1 MKQLLL
7 SFLALAATL
16 PALAQEPLT
25 TTRQGTART
34 PARAQSVT
42 SSEPDWFN
50 KTINIDFKNATLED
64 AIKKILE
71 AAKVKFEKIDDQTK
85 GNKSKLSLKIDNVNA
100 RDAMASISR
109 LYGAQ
114 AFILNEDGKTT
125 VELRKRTAEP
135 TVRTLSGSLAA
146 PFPGFDA
153 TAFGPGSAYVLG
165 TSERYKDLPTTKLDI
180 EIKDGTAL
188 DIVKQIC
195 EKAGLEYEIEDGLK
209 SNAQVKITMKGI
221 SVGNALDNA
230 AGWLDCGWKAE
241 KKGDKVKISFSKK
254 HPGPGFNFR
263 MGAGRTGQ
271 AFSTAAPSVPFLG
284 DLPIVGSLFRSATLP
299 SKRVSLDKKNTDVR
313 ECFKELLKDADLS
326 YALADDLPTDAKS
339 FTFSNVPLSTALDMI
354 CESIE
359 VGWVAESG
367 PDGKPVIRIGK
378 RYKSRSRSTSNENVN
393 LFRSTAPALTRYNSQ
408 LDAYRDAA
416 RSLPQRSQ
424 RIPIDFLLQ

>member
-7 SFLALAATL
+7 SFMALAATL
-16 PALAQEPLT
+16 PALSQEPLT
-25 TTRQGTART
+25 TTRQGTPRT

-85 GNKSKLSLKIDNVNA
+85 GNKSKLSLKMDDVNA

-114 AFILNEDGKTT
+114 AFILNEDGRTT
-125 VELRKRTAEP
+125 VELRKRTADP
-135 TVRTLSGSLAA
+135 TVRTFGSNLA
-146 PFPGFDA
+146 PLPGFNA

-165 TSERYKDLPTTKLDI
+165 TPERYKDLPTKKLDI
-180 EIKDGTAL
+180 EVKDSAAL
-188 DIVKQIC
+188 DVVKQIC
-195 EKAGLEYEIEDGLK
+195 EKAGLEYELEDGLK
-209 SNAQVKITMKGI
+209 ADGKVGI
-221 SVGNALDNA
+221 VMRSVSVGNALDSA
-230 AGWLDCGWKAE
+230 AGLLGCGWKAE
-241 KKGDKVKISFSKK
+241 KKGDKIKISFSKK

-263 MGAGRTGQ
+263 MGTGRTGQ
-271 AFSTAAPSVPFLG
+271 AFSTVAPSVPFLG
-284 DLPIVGSLFRSATLP
+284 DLPLIGDRFRSATLP

-378 RYKSRSRSTSNENVN
+378 RYKSRSRSTSNESVN
-393 LFRSTAPALTRYNSQ
+393 LFRNTAPSLTRYNSQ
-408 LDAYRDAA
+408 VDAYRGAA
-416 RSLPQRSQ
+416 RSVPQRSR
-424 RIPIDFLLQ
+424 RIPIDLLIQ

>member
-7 SFLALAATL
+7 SFFALAATV
-16 PALAQEPLT
+16 PALAQDTVT
-25 TTRQGTART
+25 TTVQGATRGS
-34 PARAQSVT
+34 ARAQSVT
-42 SSEPDWFN
+42 TNEPDWFS
-50 KTINIDFKNATLED
+50 KTINIDFKNATLEE

-85 GNKSKLSLKIDNVNA
+85 GNKSKLSLKMDDVNA

-135 TVRTLSGSLAA
+135 TVRTLSGSLAT

-153 TAFGPGSAYVLG
+153 TGFRPGSTYVLG
-165 TSERYKDLPTTKLDI
+165 TSERYKDLPTKKLDI
-180 EIKDGTAL
+180 EVKDGTAL

-195 EKAGLEYEIEDGLK
+195 EKAGLEYELEEGIK
-209 SNAQVKITMKGI
+209 SNVQVKITMKGI

-241 KKGDKVKISFSKK
+241 KKGDKIKISFSKK

-263 MGAGRTGQ
+263 I
-271 AFSTAAPSVPFLG
+271 SAPSVPFLG
-284 DLPIVGSLFRSATLP
+284 DLPVIGNRFRSAIFL

-378 RYKSRSRSTSNENVN
+378 RYKSRSRSTSNESVN
-393 LFRSTAPALTRYNSQ
+393 LFRSTAPSLTRYNSQ
-408 LDAYRDAA
+408 VDAYRGAA
-416 RSLPQRSQ
+416 RSLPQGSR
-424 RIPIDFLLQ
+424 RIPIDFL

>member
-1 MKQLLL
+1 MKQPLL
-7 SFLALAATL
+7 SFLALTAAV
-16 PALAQEPLT
+16 PALAQDTVIT
-25 TTRQGTART
+25 TGQGATRGT
-34 PARAQSVT
+34 ARAQSAT
-42 SSEPDWFN
+42 TNEPDWFS

-85 GNKSKLSLKIDNVNA
+85 GNKSKLSLKIDDVNA

-125 VELRKRTAEP
+125 VELRKRTTEP
-135 TVRTLSGSLAA
+135 TVRTLGSSFA
-146 PFPGFDA
+146 PFPNFGA
-153 TAFGPGSAYVLG
+153 TGFGPGSAYVLG
-165 TSERYKDLPTTKLDI
+165 TPERYKDLPTTKLDI
-180 EIKDGTAL
+180 EIKDGTVL
-188 DIVKQIC
+188 DIIKQIC

-209 SNAQVKITMKGI
+209 SNVQVKITMKGI

-241 KKGDKVKISFSKK
+241 KKGDKIKIAFSKK

-263 MGAGRTGQ
+263 MGTGRTGQ
-271 AFSTAAPSVPFLG
+271 VFSTAAPSVPFLN
-284 DLPIVGSLFRSATLP
+284 DLPIVGNLFRSATLP

-313 ECFKELLKDADLS
+313 ECFKEILKDADLS

-359 VGWVAESG
+359 VGWVSESG

-378 RYKSRSRSTSNENVN
+378 RYKGRSTTRSSSN
-393 LFRSTAPALTRYNSQ
+393 LSSSTTPRP
-408 LDAYRDAA
+408 R
-416 RSLPQRSQ
+416 